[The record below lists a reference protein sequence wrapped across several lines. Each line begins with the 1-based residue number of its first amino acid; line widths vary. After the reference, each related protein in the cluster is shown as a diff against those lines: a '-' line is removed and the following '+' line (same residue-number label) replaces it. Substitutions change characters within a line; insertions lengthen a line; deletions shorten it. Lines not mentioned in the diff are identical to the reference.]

1 MKNKKRLV
9 VALWAGL
16 TALTSVA
23 QKAKNDAL
31 ENYFA
36 NYHASGQLIRSK
48 SHLDSLRVN
57 DSLKTVTVYANNA
70 FGEQLF
76 TKPTTDII
84 YNDIK
89 KLLADSLQ
97 RYQLSVMTGGWPI
110 ESRLPN
116 RQSRL
121 LLRHP

>member
-1 MKNKKRLV
+1 M
-9 VALWAGL
+9 
-16 TALTSVA
+16 A

-76 TKPTTDII
+76 TKPSTEFIYSDIR
-84 YNDIK
+84 
-89 KLLADSLQ
+89 KLLPDRLQ
-97 RYQLSVMTGGWPI
+97 SYQLTVKTGAGP
-110 ESRLPN
+110 SRA
-116 RQSRL
+116 
-121 LLRHP
+121 